1 MVKIVAKKTLY
12 FCLATMVLAM
22 LLLIYYRLNPA
33 KYSFFPQCPFYKL
46 TGFDC
51 PGCGSQRAF
60 YCLLHGNLMQAAKYN
75 LLLVLSI
82 PFLLI
87 HFSYK
92 LKGFL
97 QKKDI
102 RWNLLYRPITPK
114 VIIVIVI
121 AFWIAR
127 NIPIAPFS
135 YLSANHSPS
144 LYGYNP

>member
-1 MVKIVAKKTLY
+1 MRFKKNLY
-12 FCLATMVLAM
+12 FALAFVAVAVLAV
-22 LLLIYYRLNPA
+22 IYYKFNPA
-33 KYSFFPQCPFYKL
+33 KYGFFPTCPFYSL

-51 PGCGSQRAF
+51 PGCGSQRAI
-60 YCLLHGNLMQAAKYN
+60 YSLLHGNLIQAAKYN

-87 HFSYK
+87 HFGYK

-114 VIIVIVI
+114 VILVIVI

-127 NIPIAPFS
+127 NIPVTPFS